1 MQSVFGRSVLRPL
14 LGAVVGCFM
23 FASTGYAALTSAQL
37 QSAEQQMLANPA
49 QFLATNFAS
58 GGDDLA
64 AVVKALA
71 ADPAN
76 LQTLIN
82 VLANANPSQQ
92 QSIGFGLA
100 QAAQLALQNNP
111 QYANQIQVAVAAA
124 NSPQASAGYQAGS
137 GGTQIGSTGGAGGGG
152 GGGGGVGGG
161 GGINNGP
168 PGGGGNGGGN
178 GPNNG
183 GGNQQANN
191 GNGNGGG
198 GGGVGSSGG
207 GNGSVS
213 SH

>member
-1 MQSVFGRSVLRPL
+1 MQRIYGRSVLRPF
-14 LGAVVGCFM
+14 LGGLVGCFM
-23 FASTGYAALTSAQL
+23 FASTGYAALTAAQL
-37 QSAEQQMLANPA
+37 QSAEQQMLTNPA
-49 QFLATNFAS
+49 SFLATNFAS

-82 VLANANPSQQ
+82 ALANANPSQQ
-92 QSIGFGLA
+92 QAIGFGLA

-111 QYANQIQVAVAAA
+111 QYANQIQTAVAAA

-137 GGTQIGSTGGAGGGG
+137 GGTQIGSTGGGG

-191 GNGNGGG
+191 GNNNQGGG
-198 GGGVGSSGG
+198 TVGSSGG

-213 SH
+213 TH